1 ALCALFSRVLRRD
14 REHPYRMPLWPLP
27 ALPALLAVSGA
38 GYLLLNLFL
47 AASARDVMIIVGLL
61 AVSVILYCTYGKL
74 SPAFQKL

>member
-1 ALCALFSRVLRRD
+1 MA
-14 REHPYRMPLWPLP
+14 P
-27 ALPALLAVSGA
+27 PALLAVSGA